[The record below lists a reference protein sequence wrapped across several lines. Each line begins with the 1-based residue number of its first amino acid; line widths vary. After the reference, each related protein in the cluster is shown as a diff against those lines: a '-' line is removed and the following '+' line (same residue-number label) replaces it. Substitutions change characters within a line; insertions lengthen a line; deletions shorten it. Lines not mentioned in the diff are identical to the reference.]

1 MLEAKI
7 EKHLVDGVKA
17 RGGLVRKLRW
27 IGRRGAADRLV
38 VWPAGMY
45 TTLKLPPIP
54 PDAPPEAAAEAAHLY
69 ACPPIVGPHP
79 MAIHF
84 IELKAPG
91 KKPEDLQE
99 REIARLRGMGCA
111 VFVLDSIEAVDA
123 YLRGRD

>member
-1 MLEAKI
+1 MLESKI
-7 EKHLVDGVKA
+7 EKHLVDGVTA

-38 VWPAGMY
+38 VWKVLSEN
-45 TTLKLPPIP
+45 TLCH
-54 PDAPPEAAAEAAHLY
+54 EAQ
-69 ACPPIVGPHP
+69 ID
-79 MAIHF
+79 F

-123 YLRGRD
+123 YLKGRD